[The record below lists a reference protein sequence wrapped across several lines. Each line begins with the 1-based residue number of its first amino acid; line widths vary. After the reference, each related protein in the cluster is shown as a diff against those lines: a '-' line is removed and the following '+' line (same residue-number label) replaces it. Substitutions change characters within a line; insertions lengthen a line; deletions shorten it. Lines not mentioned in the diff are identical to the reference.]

1 MAPRIGSDEWVALQ
15 RERSDSYTGRHGWI
29 VRQWDRVNWWVRLAL
44 VAGIGALVPT
54 LTGDS
59 DYWIGVGVSTLLLA
73 MLALGLNIVAGW
85 TGLLDL
91 GYIAF
96 YGAGAYGYALL
107 SSNQIYGGIHLN
119 TWLAVFVVTVG
130 CALVGVIVGLPS
142 RRLGGDYLAI
152 VTLFF
157 GLAFIEAV
165 TLVKPSWTG
174 GPNGIVNVDPI
185 TIFGKQLFST
195 SDYYYFLLVVTALLI
210 AMLKTLHDS
219 RTGLAWRAVREDPL
233 AAEHMTIPVD
243 RVKLMAFSFGAGV
256 AALTG
261 TIFAAFQ
268 TGVYPT
274 SFDTTFLIL
283 VYAAIILGGSGSIAG
298 AVLGAVVLNVTLELM
313 RTTHDAE
320 YIFYGLVLS
329 TLIARL
335 RPWRKLAAVLGALIV
350 FGFVVH
356 AITTWVAPHQVTTH
370 AQGGGWI
377 GRAVSHW
384 VVVPTSPTTIGN
396 ISCVVL
402 VVACLV
408 LVEAG
413 PRWRPFV
420 LVPVLYLAAFAWEAR
435 LIVEPTI
442 TREILLGGLLLFA
455 MIARPQGLVGK
466 ARVELA

>member
-1 MAPRIGSDEWVALQ
+1 M
-15 RERSDSYTGRHGWI
+15 
-29 VRQWDRVNWWVRLAL
+29 
-44 VAGIGALVPT
+44 
-54 LTGDS
+54 
-59 DYWIGVGVSTLLLA
+59 
-73 MLALGLNIVAGW
+73 
-85 TGLLDL
+85 
-91 GYIAF
+91 
-96 YGAGAYGYALL
+96 
-107 SSNQIYGGIHLN
+107 
-119 TWLAVFVVTVG
+119 VTV
-130 CALVGVIVGLPS
+130 
-142 RRLGGDYLAI
+142 
-152 VTLFF
+152 
-157 GLAFIEAV
+157 
-165 TLVKPSWTG
+165 
-174 GPNGIVNVDPI
+174 
-185 TIFGKQLFST
+185 
-195 SDYYYFLLVVTALLI
+195 LLI

-243 RVKLMAFSFGAGV
+243 RVKLMAFSFGAAV

-268 TGVYPT
+268 TGAYPT

-335 RPWRKLAAVLGALIV
+335 RPWRKLALVLAALV
-350 FGFVVH
+350 AFGFALH
-356 AITTWVAPHQVTTH
+356 AITTAVAPDWVTTR

-396 ISCVVL
+396 VSCVAL
-402 VVACLV
+402 VIACLA
-408 LVEAG
+408 LIQAG
-413 PRWRPFV
+413 PRWRPFL

-435 LIVEPTI
+435 LVVEPTT
-442 TREILLGGLLLFA
+442 TREILLGGVLLFA
-455 MIARPQGLVGK
+455 MIAAPRASSVKPESET
-466 ARVELA
+466 A